1 MERNGKRLTG
11 TSFDSRIARI
21 CKKLGF
27 NRKSMHKIRKTYGTM
42 LIDGGV
48 DKSLVAEQMWH
59 ADISCTEKY
68 YYFSN
73 KDVESKEK
81 QIQAALSNKKV
92 SELTGSGIDALS
104 L

>member
-1 MERNGKRLTG
+1 MG
-11 TSFDSRIARI
+11 
-21 CKKLGF
+21 
-27 NRKSMHKIRKTYGTM
+27 
-42 LIDGGV
+42 
-48 DKSLVAEQMWH
+48 H